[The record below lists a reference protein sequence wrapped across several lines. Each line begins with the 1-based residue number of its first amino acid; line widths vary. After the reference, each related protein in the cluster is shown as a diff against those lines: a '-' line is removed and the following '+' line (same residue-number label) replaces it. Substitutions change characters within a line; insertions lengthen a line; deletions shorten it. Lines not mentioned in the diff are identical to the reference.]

1 MGYRVYMVR
10 YDDSLGEMLGSASMD
25 PLDRRG
31 LTIGYYGAVSKISYS
46 NHHNGSI
53 DTGRHGFE
61 ILVSNDIT
69 AKDLAPE
76 LSLYNKFMNLYEIN
90 DDELRMYSRHYDT
103 GETFNKA
110 NGEIYDYKNFYSVI
124 RIPYELYN
132 VKNVIYEPIYLSN
145 ASDFN
150 WYYASRNF
158 ITVSELKIQEYVK
171 YMGGIYKHDNG
182 KCIG

>member
-1 MGYRVYMVR
+1 MKKIFVTLLVFAFVIIINYNVYAMTIVLDPGHGGSDIGASNGILAEKDLNLFISNYEKCRYEAMGYRVYMVR

-76 LSLYNKFMNLYEIN
+76 LSLYNKFMNLY
-90 DDELRMYSRHYDT
+90 
-103 GETFNKA
+103 F
-110 NGEIYDYKNFYSVI
+110 
-124 RIPYELYN
+124 
-132 VKNVIYEPIYLSN
+132 
-145 ASDFN
+145 
-150 WYYASRNF
+150 
-158 ITVSELKIQEYVK
+158 
-171 YMGGIYKHDNG
+171 
-182 KCIG
+182 